1 MTVNPG
7 TKAITESNGAT
18 SQVAVISGSVENQG
32 EELKSVAAG
41 HAIAHEDMYE
51 LTVIRLADEFPIT
64 DLGHPTMA
72 TWSLEGRTATGG
84 NRSLLRIVDA
94 NSKVV
99 RVTPTEVQLRLP
111 DQERV
116 TVATLSGAPR
126 RDRNLVLERM
136 LDGSCVLKVDEGE
149 PIPCLNWTCH

>member
-1 MTVNPG
+1 
-7 TKAITESNGAT
+7 
-18 SQVAVISGSVENQG
+18 
-32 EELKSVAAG
+32 
-41 HAIAHEDMYE
+41 
-51 LTVIRLADEFPIT
+51 
-64 DLGHPTMA
+64 MA

-99 RVTPTEVQLRLP
+99 RVTPTEVQLSLP

-149 PIPCLNWTCH
+149 PIPLPELDLPLSLETVDGMRLMNGVFASGPPLYRRLHSGR